1 MFVDQLA
8 QLLNFLS
15 DHGFE
20 IEHIPFAEEWT
31 DCITTLSMKI
41 MTNSC
46 AYGTWNSQGP

>member
-8 QLLNFLS
+8 QLFDLLS

-20 IEHIPFAEEWT
+20 IEDIPFAEEWAY
-31 DCITTLSMKI
+31 CITTLPVKI
-41 MTNSC
+41 VTHGC